1 MRRFASVGLFPAALI
16 SLILAGACNRGP
28 DPKNLVSDEL
38 KNANINHVNVDYD
51 RNAHVVHL
59 KGAVETTAERSRAEE
74 IAQRAV
80 GTSGTVANELTV
92 KGVDDRSADDH
103 DGDIRRVLKDKVDND
118 PVLKDR
124 HINFDVNN
132 GVVTIKGDVRT
143 AAEKQ
148 TVGQM
153 AQSTQNVKEVVNS
166 IDVKNDTTANTP
178 NDRGYNRK
186 K

>member
-1 MRRFASVGLFPAALI
+1 MRRFGSAGLFAAVVI
-16 SLILAGACNRGP
+16 SLILAAACNRGP
-28 DPKNLVSDEL
+28 DPKTQVSDEL
-38 KNANINHVNVDYD
+38 KNANINHVNIDYD
-51 RNAHVVHL
+51 RNAHVMHL
-59 KGAVETTAERSRAEE
+59 KGAVDSTAERSRAEQ

-153 AQSTQNVKEVVNS
+153 AQSTLNVKEVVNS
-166 IDVKNDTTANTP
+166 IDVKNDTTATTP
-178 NDRGYNRK
+178 DERRDNRK
-186 K
+186 R